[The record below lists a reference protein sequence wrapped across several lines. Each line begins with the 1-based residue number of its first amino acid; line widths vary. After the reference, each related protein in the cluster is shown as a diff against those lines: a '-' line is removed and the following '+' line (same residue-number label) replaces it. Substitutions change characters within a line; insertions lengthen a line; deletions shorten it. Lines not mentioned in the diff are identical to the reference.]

1 MHLGAQTCVL
11 DSYNIMDVISI
22 DLLCL
27 TILADLRYIWVNLG
41 RGYVL
46 DSNDLQCL
54 PNTS

>member
-27 TILADLRYIWVNLG
+27 TILADLRYIWVEAMYWTLMT
-41 RGYVL
+41 
-46 DSNDLQCL
+46 SNASQIL
-54 PNTS
+54 PRC